1 MTTDLNLSRNSET
14 LLAGADCPASQH
26 SNCDFALDRK
36 TVDQWEISIRS
47 ARADAW
53 VRTELG
59 RPFGYCLGGRITV
72 DVLSADRFVKSARAQ
87 GLRIEFVGPSGKDLL

>member
-1 MTTDLNLSRNSET
+1 MSTDFNRSRKNQAPPT
-14 LLAGADCPASQH
+14 GAGCPASQH

-36 TVDQWEISIRS
+36 SVDQWEISIRS

-53 VRTELG
+53 VRTELAQ
-59 RPFGYCLGGRITV
+59 PFGCCLGGRITV

-87 GLRIEFVGPSGKDLL
+87 GLRIEFVGPAGKDLL